1 MGYRVAA
8 REARFEQE
16 IKRSRF
22 IGIGC
27 RVSSPEEAAATLEE
41 LRREFPGATHHCSA
55 YLLGDP
61 RNSSNLRAD
70 DDGEPAGTAGKPMLN
85 VLQHK
90 NVGDLL
96 LVVVRYFGGIKLG
109 AGGLVRAYSS
119 TASGTMDAL
128 ECVDAVPERDGVL
141 ALDYP
146 DEPPIRRALEELGVT
161 VLRSQYGARVELSL
175 RLPEDRWG
183 EISKSLL
190 ERTSGRAKLVAV

>member
-41 LRREFPGATHHCSA
+41 LRREFPDVTHHCSA

-90 NVGDLL
+90 NVGDVL

-161 VLRSQYGARVELSL
+161 VLGSQYGARVELSL

>member
-1 MGYRVAA
+1 LTYRVPA

-16 IKRSRF
+16 INRSRF

-27 RVSSPEEAAATLEE
+27 RVSSPEEAAATLDA
-41 LRREFPGATHHCSA
+41 LRLEFPDATHHCSA

-61 RNSSNLRAD
+61 RNSSNMRAE
-70 DDGEPAGTAGKPMLN
+70 DDGEPAGTAGKPVLN

-90 NVGDLL
+90 NVGDVL

-128 ECVDAVPERDGVL
+128 ESVAAVAERDGVL

-146 DEPPIRRALEELGVT
+146 DESLARRALEELGVT
-161 VLRSQYGARVELSL
+161 IVGSQYGERVELSL
-175 RLPEDRWG
+175 RMPEDRFC
-183 EISKSLL
+183 EISQSLL
-190 ERTSGRAKLVAV
+190 ERTSGRAKLVAI